1 MVRIGGD
8 LGGTNIA
15 AGIVDE
21 NGKII
26 KSGSTPTLAQR
37 HYSDV
42 IADMGRLVNQLIEE
56 SGIAKSDIA
65 SVGIGSPGAI
75 KGGVVVFANNLGWY
89 NVPLAEELS
98 KLVGLPV
105 YADNDANVAA
115 LAEFSFGACK
125 GYQNSLTITL
135 GTGIGSGIIINGKLY
150 SGSHGVGAELGHMC
164 VEVNGIPCSCGNAG
178 CWERYGSATALIRE
192 GREGMA
198 RDSQSMI
205 ATLAQGDP
213 DKVTAKTVLDAAKAG
228 DKTACE
234 IFDTY
239 IEYITMGLINIV
251 NCFDPDI
258 IAIGG
263 GVAGAGEFLLS
274 AIQKSYEEHVFYK
287 DIAHAK
293 ICFAQ
298 MGNDAGI
305 IGAAMLTE

>member
-1 MVRIGGD
+1 MYRIGVD

-21 NGKII
+21 SGKII
-26 KSGSTPTLAQR
+26 RSASTPTLATR
-37 HYSDV
+37 PYADV
-42 IADMGRLVNQLIEE
+42 IADMGKLVNALIAE
-56 SGIAKSDIA
+56 SGIAKDQFE
-65 SVGIGSPGAI
+65 SVGVGSPGAI
-75 KGGVVVFANNLGWY
+75 KNGIVVFANNLGWY
-89 NVPLAEELS
+89 NVPLAAELN
-98 KLVGLPV
+98 KHTGLPV

-115 LAEFSFGACK
+115 LAEYSFGACK
-125 GYQNSLTITL
+125 GYQNSMTITL
-135 GTGIGSGIIINGKLY
+135 GTGIGSGIVINGKLY

-164 VEVNGIPCSCGNAG
+164 VEVGGIPCSCGNSG

-205 ATLAQGDP
+205 NTLAQGDP
-213 DKVTAKTVLDAAKAG
+213 EKVTAKTVIDAAKAG

-234 IFDTY
+234 IFDKY

-251 NCFDPDI
+251 NCFDPDV

-263 GVAGAGEFLLS
+263 GVAGAGKFLLD
-274 AIQKSYEEHVFYK
+274 AIEKSYEDHVFYK
-287 DIAHAK
+287 DIPHAK
-293 ICFAQ
+293 ICFAE